1 MQIYAHFERVFFA
14 MPGTKAKTQKT
25 FYFNRLRN
33 ERLKKMLFIMKL
45 TAIMLLTVCLQVSAR
60 SFSQQITLNVTNT
73 SLEKVL
79 DEIGKQSG
87 YQFFFNEKL
96 LKRTEKVSLSLANTS
111 LQQALELCFKNQPV
125 TYAIFDKTIVIR
137 KKGAGKQGSEEIL
150 PPIEVKGTV
159 TGENGKPLDGAS
171 IKLRGTD
178 KGTVTDSRGNFVL
191 QIPDAGGVLVI
202 SYIGYETADVRVPK
216 SGSVQINLKLSD
228 LKTEEIVVVGYGTQ
242 KRKEVSG
249 AVASVKVNE
258 LSANATN
265 NLSSALQGRIAGVSV
280 ESNGG
285 APGSGLS
292 ITIRGSSTLGNNNP
306 LVVIDGIPFGS
317 LDGLNPSDI
326 QSIDILKDASAAN
339 IYGARA
345 AGGVIMVTTK
355 TGRKNTSPKIQFNAV
370 YGQNSIPKRIPV
382 MNSDQITKIFNDN
395 GGAYPA
401 GNGVNTN
408 WQDEIFRSAPNFKA
422 NVDLTGG
429 SENFLYSLSGSY
441 LKQQGAVI
449 HSDYSNANFRIK
461 SVYEK
466 GRVKVGETFIYNKT
480 GGRDYTGGSADQT
493 HSTII
498 TSLVASPTVPVYDPA
513 NPLGGW
519 GMRPAALKNLTN
531 IVAFLDATQ
540 NNSNN
545 ASIILDAF
553 AEVRLIDQLKYRL
566 NVGYTTYRGY
576 QNNYQAPYADGS
588 TTIKNPLT
596 NMGSSM
602 SNQWLV
608 ENILSYEKTIG
619 VHHFS
624 AMAGYS
630 AQRDSSN
637 GFGVT
642 AYYPALGLYGVS
654 AATSWD
660 KPNGST
666 SSSSRTSQFG
676 RVTYSY
682 DGRYSLYAS
691 LRQDA
696 SSIFDPA
703 YNRGT
708 FYGVSAAWDVSN
720 EAFFKQSSLANTI
733 DYLKI
738 RGGIGTLGNDRISL
752 YTTQALLRT
761 NLSFVTDGGV
771 VIGTIPSGAQSPRN
785 LTWEKSNTINIG
797 FDANLLDNRL
807 NIVFDWFKK
816 QSKGVLLNVP
826 IPLSTGIN
834 GAPAVNAGNIDNSG
848 IELSLNY
855 GNRKKDWSYSIGWNM
870 AAMKNKMVAVTIGSG
885 NQQFGDLQRGI
896 VGYPLGGFFLIKNLG
911 TFKTQQEVDSYT
923 DHSGNKIQPNAEPG
937 DLKFEDYNNDGII
950 DNNDQQYVGSPIP
963 TFETGLSG
971 NASWKNFDINIL
983 LQGVFGSKIYNGP
996 RYWMEKMTEYTNFSS
1011 DALNAWSP
1019 ANSSSNFPRFILA
1032 DPNLNARQNS
1042 DRWLEN
1048 GSYVRLKRIEL
1059 GYTLSPAFTKDRL
1072 GIASARIYLS
1082 AENLFTITKYSGF
1095 NPDLGNGG
1103 NPLSRGNDW
1112 GGYPI
1117 QRAVMA
1123 GITVSF

>member
-1 MQIYAHFERVFFA
+1 MHLKGLFA
-14 MPGTKAKTQKT
+14 PPETGLTKTCPA
-25 FYFNRLRN
+25 RLRGALLVMN
-33 ERLKKMLFIMKL
+33 L
-45 TAIMLLTVCLQVSAR
+45 TAILLLTVSLQVSAG
-60 SFSQQITLNVTNT
+60 SVLSQTVSLSGKNV
-73 SLEKVL
+73 SLEKVFKV
-79 DEIGKQSG
+79 IKKQTG
-87 YQFFFNEKL
+87 YDFWYESKLVKQAKKVDIFAVDAPLEQVLNTCFRDQPLLTYSIIEKTVVV
-96 LKRTEKVSLSLANTS
+96 KPRANID
-111 LQQALELCFKNQPV
+111 ALENNP
-125 TYAIFDKTIVIR
+125 
-137 KKGAGKQGSEEIL
+137 L
-150 PPIEVKGTV
+150 PPVEVKGV
-159 TGENGKPLDGAS
+159 ITGENGRPLDGAS
-171 IKLRGTD
+171 VKLKGAE
-178 KGTVTDSRGNFVL
+178 KGTTTDVNGNFVL
-191 QIPDAGGVLVI
+191 DLPSAGGVLVI
-202 SYIGYETADVRVPK
+202 SYVGYETTEVKVSR
-216 SGSVQINLKLSD
+216 STSLQINLKLSD
-228 LKTEEIVVVGYGTQ
+228 SKTEEIVVVGYGTQ

-249 AVASVKVNE
+249 AVASVKVGE
-258 LSANATN
+258 LSANASN
-265 NLSSALQGRIAGVSV
+265 NLSSALQGRVAGVSV

-285 APGSGLS
+285 SPGSGLS

-355 TGRKNTSPKIQFNAV
+355 TGRKNTAPKIQFNAV
-370 YGQNSIPKRIPV
+370 YGQNSIPKRISV
-382 MNSDQITKIFNDN
+382 MNSAQITKMFNDN
-395 GGAYPA
+395 GGAYPEA
-401 GNGVNTN
+401 NGVNTN
-408 WQDEIFRSAPNFKA
+408 WQDEIFRTAPNFKA
-422 NVDLTGG
+422 NIDLTGG

-441 LKQQGAVI
+441 LKQTGAVI
-449 HSDYSNANFRIK
+449 HSDYSNVNFRIK

-466 GRVKVGETFIYNKT
+466 GRVKVGETFIYNKA
-480 GGRDYTGGSADQT
+480 GGRDYAGGSADQT
-493 HSTII
+493 HSSII
-498 TSLVASPTVPVYDPA
+498 TSLVASPTVPVYDETNA
-513 NPLGGW
+513 NGGW

-531 IVAFLDATQ
+531 IVAFLDATR

-553 AEVRLIDQLKYRL
+553 AEVRLFDQLKYRL
-566 NVGYTTYRGY
+566 NVGYSTYRGY
-576 QNNYQAPYADGS
+576 QNNYQNPYSDGS
-588 TTIKNPLT
+588 TTITKPQT

-619 VHHFS
+619 IHHFS
-624 AMAGYS
+624 AMVGYS
-630 AQRDSSN
+630 AQKDSSN

-642 AYYPALGLYGVS
+642 AYYPALGLYGIS

-660 KPNGST
+660 KPSGST
-666 SSSSRTSQFG
+666 QSSSRTSQFG

-682 DGRYSLYAS
+682 DSRYSVYAS

-703 YNRGT
+703 YNKGV
-708 FYGVSAAWDVSN
+708 FYGISGAWDVSN
-720 EAFFKQSSLANTI
+720 EAFFKGSSLSKVI

-738 RGGIGTLGNDRISL
+738 RGGVGTLGNDRISL

-761 NLSFVTDGGV
+761 NLNFLTDGGMI
-771 VIGTIPSGAQSPRN
+771 IGSIPSGAQSPKN
-785 LTWEKSNTINIG
+785 LTWEESNTTNIG

-807 NIVFDWFKK
+807 SIVFDWFKK
-816 QSKGVLLNVP
+816 SSKGVLLSVP

-834 GAPAVNAGNIDNSG
+834 GAPPVNAGNINNNG
-848 IELSLNY
+848 IELSINY
-855 GNRKKDWSYSIGWNM
+855 GERKKDWSYNIGWNM
-870 AAMKNKMVAVTIGSG
+870 SAIKNKMVAVTIGSG

-896 VGYPLGGFFLIKNLG
+896 VGYPLGSFFLIKNLG

-923 DHSGNKIQPNAEPG
+923 GHSGNKIQPNAQPG

-971 NASWKNFDINIL
+971 NASWKNFDINLL
-983 LQGVFGSKIYNGP
+983 LQGVFGNKIYNGP
-996 RYWMEKMTEYTNFSS
+996 RYWIEKMNEYTNFSS
-1011 DALNAWSP
+1011 DALNAWSTT
-1019 ANSSSNFPRFILA
+1019 NSNSNFPRFILA

-1042 DRWLEN
+1042 DRWLED

-1059 GYTLSPAFTKDRL
+1059 GYTLSQAFTKNRL
-1072 GIASARIYLS
+1072 GIERARIYVS
-1082 AENLFTITKYSGF
+1082 AENLFTITKYNGF

-1123 GITVSF
+1123 GLTVSF